1 MVTVLRIVFAA
12 QFDVNDITYD
22 YMKVSITTILEPIL
36 GIILA
41 CLPMFPPAFKECLGG
56 ERKQDS
62 QKVCSVSTIRL
73 HSNGMNQS
81 PGFPGP
87 DDSYP
92 LADLDSG
99 LTESEVN
106 GSNSRATSIGVKH
119 STESRFEAN
128 PEAMIRIERGWE
140 VRTEEAV

>member
-22 YMKVSITTILEPIL
+22 YMKVSITTVLEPIL

-41 CLPMFPPAFKECLGG
+41 CLPMFPPSFKECLGG

-62 QKVCSVSTIRL
+62 QKVRSVSTIRP
-73 HSNGMNQS
+73 HSNGMKQS
-81 PGFPGP
+81 PGIPRL

-92 LADLDSG
+92 LADLGSG
-99 LTESEVN
+99 LAESEVN
-106 GSNSRATSIGVKH
+106 GFDSRASSVGSEH
-119 STESRFEAN
+119 NTESRFKAN
-128 PEAMIRIERGWE
+128 PESMIRIERGWE
-140 VRTEEAV
+140 VRTDEAV

>member
-22 YMKVSITTILEPIL
+22 YMKVCITTVLEPIL

-62 QKVCSVSTIRL
+62 QKVRSVSTIRL
-73 HSNGMNQS
+73 HSNRMKKS
-81 PGFPGP
+81 PGFPGL

-92 LADLDSG
+92 LTDLDSG

-106 GSNSRATSIGVKH
+106 GLDSRASSVGGEH
-119 STESRFEAN
+119 NTESRFKAK
-128 PEAMIRIERGWE
+128 PESMIRIERGWE
-140 VRTEEAV
+140 VRTDEAA